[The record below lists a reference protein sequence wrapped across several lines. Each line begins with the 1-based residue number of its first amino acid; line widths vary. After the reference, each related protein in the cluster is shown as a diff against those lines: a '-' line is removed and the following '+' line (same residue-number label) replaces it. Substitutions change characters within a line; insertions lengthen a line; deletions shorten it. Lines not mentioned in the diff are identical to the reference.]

1 MYSLGFGVHLHALD
15 SKDKI
20 PFAASF
26 DECQTNGFK
35 RFVNPLWRL
44 TEPLE
49 SIMRPWKKSIPQHL
63 ATVEN
68 FAHEVIR
75 NRRKEIEA
83 GETNHRDLLSRFMK
97 THNERDELLSDQE
110 LRDVVLNFVIA
121 GRDTTA
127 QALSWTFYMLLL
139 HPRIEQKLLDE
150 VKLNIEDNLMDEPV
164 ALYEAIKN
172 MTYAHAV

>member
-1 MYSLGFGVHLHALD
+1 MTERVD
-15 SKDKI
+15 SIVK
-20 PFAASF
+20 
-26 DECQTNGFK
+26 
-35 RFVNPLWRL
+35 
-44 TEPLE
+44 
-49 SIMRPWKKSIPQHL
+49 PWKKSIPQHL
-63 ATVEN
+63 ETVED
-68 FAHEVIR
+68 FAHQVIR

-83 GETNHRDLLSRFMK
+83 GETDHRDLLSRFMK
-97 THNERDELLSDQE
+97 THNEKGELLDDRE

-139 HPRIEQKLLDE
+139 HPRVENKLLE
-150 VKLNIEDNLMDEPV
+150 EIKMNIEDELMEEPA